1 MAEFTP
7 ATWDEILPSAL
18 PQEQKDAVIEAQNRG
33 SKIAGEL
40 RVARPAFT
48 PGNWDDIF
56 PGAAAKVEA
65 APVKQPSV
73 FSAAGAGFA
82 HGTLGLAEAVN
93 LGLQFIGNRVG
104 SPAMAERG
112 EAGAQYWGEKAKAFE
127 APADIQGSIADDPA
141 LLLKSLWWAYN
152 LADTLPSLVA
162 SIIPGVGAAR
172 AISVAGKA
180 VPLTEKVIER
190 LAIAGGALTGRAA

>member
-40 RVARPAFT
+40 RGARPAFT

-56 PGAAAKVEA
+56 PVAASKVEA
-65 APVKQPSV
+65 APAKQPDVLST
-73 FSAAGAGFA
+73 AGTGLA

-112 EAGAQYWGEKAKAFE
+112 ESGAQYWGEKAKAFE
-127 APADIQGSIADDPA
+127 APADIQGSIAENPA
-141 LLLKSLWWAYN
+141 LLLK
-152 LADTLPSLVA
+152 
-162 SIIPGVGAAR
+162 
-172 AISVAGKA
+172 
-180 VPLTEKVIER
+180 
-190 LAIAGGALTGRAA
+190 GRW